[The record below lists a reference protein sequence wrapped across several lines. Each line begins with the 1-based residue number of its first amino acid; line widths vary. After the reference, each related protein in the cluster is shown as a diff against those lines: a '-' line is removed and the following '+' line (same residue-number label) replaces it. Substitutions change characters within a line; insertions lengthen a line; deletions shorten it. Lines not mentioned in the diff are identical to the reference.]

1 MGVLYPIRAYFVG
14 IFPYIGLIYGRYL
27 QFRFCQF
34 LGAFFSEW
42 RSCSPKSRSGVG
54 VIRFQKVLGGFLGR
68 VRPVSRLLRCIYI
81 WLVVLTMLEN
91 ISQWEGLAHI
101 LWKIKHV
108 WKCLKPPT
116 SISTIKPSES
126 SYLWTRISCN
136 QQINMS
142 FLLNHRWSI
151 HRKSAAT
158 ARSPSWASLFSS
170 SESWKWETHL
180 WDIFTTSM
188 GFANHGI

>member
-1 MGVLYPIRAYFVG
+1 MRVLYHIRAYFVR

-34 LGAFFSEW
+34 LGPFLSEW
-42 RSCSPKSRSGVG
+42 RSCSPKSRGGVG

-81 WLVVLTMLEN
+81 WLVVLTLTILKN
-91 ISQWEGLAHI
+91 ISQWEGLSHI
-101 LWKIKHV
+101 YIVENKKW
-108 WKCLKPPT
+108 PPT

-126 SYLWTRISCN
+126 SCN
-136 QQINMS
+136 QQINM
-142 FLLNHRWSI
+142 FNLV
-151 HRKSAAT
+151 KSSLVNPPEVSSNT
-158 ARSPSWASLFSS
+158 PSWASWFSS

-180 WDIFTTSM
+180 WDILTTSM